1 MTKDGKFE
9 TLKAAMIDVQN
20 GTYQVSKEAQMAVGT
35 LDEDSVSQANILV
48 RQDQVINENTT
59 LTNAVDGSPIAFVMQ
74 PVTEPAEA

>member
-48 RQDQVINENTT
+48 RQD
-59 LTNAVDGSPIAFVMQ
+59 
-74 PVTEPAEA
+74 